1 MFCMM
6 APTFVSEEREV
17 NEFHGDNL
25 ANDDDVDVDLT
36 ISRLPLSSSEFRKAR
51 IIIG

>member
-1 MFCMM
+1 MFGMV

-17 NEFHGDNL
+17 DEFHEEHL

-51 IIIG
+51 IIMG